1 MIAGSPLR
9 SAPSVGLIALALSLA
24 ALLTAARAARA
35 DDAAAA
41 TRPVSATAKLGYVQT
56 GGNTEVLTLLAG
68 DKLTWSTGHW
78 LLAQDA
84 DAVYGRD
91 HSVENAGRYLVG
103 LRGDYKLSE
112 RISPY
117 ALTSWRRNT
126 FGGINRQ
133 FEEGVG
139 LVFHAIAPKPQQL
152 DLEGGVG
159 LKQREDITHVEDDF
173 STARVAGLYK
183 YFFLEKSSFLLS
195 SAWVVNLK
203 DTGDSELDSHAALE
217 APVTGG
223 ISLTLGYDS
232 LYRNQPL
239 PGFKKADW
247 TVSAGL
253 QVTY

>member
-1 MIAGSPLR
+1 MIVGSRGRATRRAAGLALVVALAVSMPPVR
-9 SAPSVGLIALALSLA
+9 SALA
-24 ALLTAARAARA
+24 ADAP
-35 DDAAAA
+35 AAAK
-41 TRPVSATAKLGYVQT
+41 PVSATAKLGYVQT
-56 GGNTEVLTLLAG
+56 GGNTEVLTMLAG

-91 HSVENAGRYLVG
+91 HGIENAGRYLVG
-103 LRGDYKLSE
+103 VRGDYQLSE
-112 RISPY
+112 RLSPY
-117 ALTSWRRNT
+117 ALASWRRNT

-139 LVFHAIAPKPQQL
+139 LVLHAITPKPQQL

-159 LKQREDITHVEDDF
+159 LKQREDIHYIEDDF
-173 STARVAGLYK
+173 STARLAGLYK
-183 YFFLEKSSFLLS
+183 YFFLEKSSFLVS

-203 DTGDSELDSHAALE
+203 DTGDSELDSRVALE

-239 PGFKKADW
+239 PGFVKTDW
-247 TVSAGL
+247 TVSAGV
-253 QVTY
+253 QITY

>member
-1 MIAGSPLR
+1 VSAAPPYRR
-9 SAPSVGLIALALSLA
+9 SARIAVVSLVLALAGASLA
-24 ALLTAARAARA
+24 PSIGRAA
-35 DDAAAA
+35 DAPAKSK
-41 TRPVSATAKLGYVQT
+41 PVTATAKLGYVET

-68 DKLTWSTGHW
+68 DKLAWTTGHW
-78 LLAQDA
+78 LIAQDA

-91 HSVENAGRYLVG
+91 HSVENAGRYLVS

-117 ALTSWRRNT
+117 ALGSWRRNT

-159 LKQREDITHVEDDF
+159 LKQREDIAYVEDDF
-173 STARVAGLYK
+173 STARLAGLYK
-183 YFFLEKSSFLLS
+183 YLFLEKSSFLLS

-203 DTGDSELDSHAALE
+203 DTGDSELDSRVALE

-239 PGFKKADW
+239 PGFEKTDW
-247 TVSAGL
+247 TVSAGV